1 MALIIIGV
9 VNNNVTTCWI
19 KTFFFILCFI
29 VVGSYGALDSELLL
43 KFRDKLQNNNA
54 LSSWNALTTPCVSDH
69 GANKSKNW
77 AGVICNG
84 GKVWGLK
91 LENMGLKGVI
101 DVDSLKELP
110 YLRTISFM
118 NNDFDGTLPE
128 INKLV
133 GLKTIYLSNNKFS
146 GEIPASAFEGMK
158 WLKKIHFSNNQFSG
172 AIPSSL
178 TKLSRLMDLRLDGNK
193 FSGPI
198 PSFPQNTL
206 NTFTV
211 ANNQLQGEIPA
222 PLSKIPHHSFS
233 GNEELCGAP
242 LEACVGGHH
251 AKKISFACIIVLAV
265 VVGLAMICLIGA
277 VIFILHRRRKRNTI
291 ISIENNDTP
300 SSLGHNKKA
309 VNETGE
315 GSHRS
320 TRSTSSNHSRRD
332 NSMKLCFIKEDSE
345 RFDLHELL
353 RASAEILGS
362 GCYSSSY
369 KASLMSGTK
378 IVVKRFKQMNNVG
391 REEFQEHMRRIGRLD
406 HNNLLPLVAYY
417 YRKEEKLLVSHYVQ
431 NGSLAVRLHGHQALG
446 EASLDW
452 PTRLKIVKGI
462 AKGLE
467 YLYKDMPSLI
477 APHGNLKSSNVLLTQ
492 SFEPLL
498 CDYGLVPVINQELA
512 QDIIVI
518 YKSPEYL
525 QHGRITKK
533 SDVWCLGI
541 LILEILSGKF
551 PSNFLQQGKG
561 SELSLANWVL
571 SIDPQEWTNEVFDK
585 DMGEI
590 KNGEGEMVKLLKV
603 ALECCE
609 GDVDKRLDLKEALEK
624 IQEVKERDN

>member
-1 MALIIIGV
+1 MR
-9 VNNNVTTCWI
+9 
-19 KTFFFILCFI
+19 
-29 VVGSYGALDSELLL
+29 LLL
-43 KFRDKLQNNNA
+43 TWSL
-54 LSSWNALTTPCVSDH
+54 
-69 GANKSKNW
+69 KN
-77 AGVICNG
+77 
-84 GKVWGLK
+84 
-91 LENMGLKGVI
+91 I
-101 DVDSLKELP
+101 DVLHTLTLASNEIVTSWSL
-110 YLRTISFM
+110 S
-118 NNDFDGTLPE
+118 
-128 INKLV
+128 NKLT
-133 GLKTIYLSNNKFS
+133 G
-146 GEIPASAFEGMK
+146 
-158 WLKKIHFSNNQFSG
+158 
-172 AIPSSL
+172 SSSYF
-178 TKLSRLMDLRLDGNK
+178 KC
-193 FSGPI
+193 
-198 PSFPQNTL
+198 
-206 NTFTV
+206 
-211 ANNQLQGEIPA
+211 A
-222 PLSKIPHHSFS
+222 

-251 AKKISFACIIVLAV
+251 PKKASFICIIVVAV
-265 VVGLAMICLIGA
+265 VVGLAMICVIGA
-277 VIFILHRRRKRNTI
+277 IIFILHRRRKRNAIT
-291 ISIENNDTP
+291 SIESNNSP
-300 SSLGHNKKA
+300 SSVGHNKKA
-309 VNETGE
+309 VNETSD

-332 NSMKLCFIKEDSE
+332 NNMKLSFIKDDSE

-391 REEFQEHMRRIGRLD
+391 REEFQEHMRRIGRLN
-406 HNNLLPLVAYY
+406 HTNLLPLVAYY

-446 EASLDW
+446 EPSLDW
-452 PTRLKIVKGI
+452 ATRLKIVKGI

-498 CDYGLVPVINQELA
+498 SDYGLVPVINQELA

-525 QHGRITKK
+525 HHGRITKK

-551 PSNFLQQGKG
+551 PSNFLQKGKG

-571 SIDPQEWTNEVFDK
+571 SFDPQEWTNEVFDK
-585 DMGEI
+585 DMGET
-590 KNGEGEMVKLLKV
+590 KNSEGEMVKLLKV

-624 IQEVKERDN
+624 IQEVKERDMN